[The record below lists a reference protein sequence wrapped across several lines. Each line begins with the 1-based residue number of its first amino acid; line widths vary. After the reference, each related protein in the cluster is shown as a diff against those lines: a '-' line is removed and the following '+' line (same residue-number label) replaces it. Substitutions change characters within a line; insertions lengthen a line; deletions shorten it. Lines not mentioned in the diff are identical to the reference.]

1 MLRKA
6 QKNFYFF
13 CNISDPPIVYRAE
26 RQKHASNERKIFMK
40 KTISMMMALAAA
52 GTMAAPAMAVNDEP
66 MVIAPAPNAQSQ
78 QVQMKIVVTGKT
90 MPVQTISVNGCT
102 MAPVR
107 AVCEALGFKVTW
119 NADRS
124 ININNGEMQSDLR
137 IGDNS
142 YVVYTAVEGM
152 AGMSAPFSLGCAP
165 VIKNNTAYVPID
177 LFVPLFGNDPAT
189 VKTGGDTITIDQ
201 DAKTE
206 DGDSSQIPN
215 PLTGHESLAELAKA
229 VGFDI
234 KAPTVP
240 AGYEADAYIDIS
252 GELAEVFYVKGD
264 DTLVYRASRG
274 EGDNSG
280 DYNNTYSGKKTVDVN
295 GVSVE
300 LRGNDKVNVATWSNG
315 GFAYSVSAKQGI
327 SETEVAAVVSSTF

>member
-1 MLRKA
+1 
-6 QKNFYFF
+6 
-13 CNISDPPIVYRAE
+13 
-26 RQKHASNERKIFMK
+26 MK
-40 KTISMMMALAAA
+40 KTISMMMALAVA

-66 MVIAPAPNAQSQ
+66 MVIAPAPNTQSQ
-78 QVQMKIVVTGKT
+78 QAQMKIVIKGQTT
-90 MPVQTISVNGCT
+90 SLQTISVNGCT

-189 VKTGGDTITIDQ
+189 VKTGGDTITIDP

-264 DTLVYRASRG
+264 DTLVYRVSRG

-280 DYNNTYSGKKTVDVN
+280 DYNTYSGKKTVDVN

-327 SETEVAAVVSSTF
+327 SETEVAAAVSSAL

>member
-1 MLRKA
+1 
-6 QKNFYFF
+6 
-13 CNISDPPIVYRAE
+13 
-26 RQKHASNERKIFMK
+26 
-40 KTISMMMALAAA
+40 MAV
-52 GTMAAPAMAVNDEP
+52 PAMAVNDEP

-78 QVQMKIVVTGKT
+78 QAQMKIVVKGKT

-107 AVCEALGFKVTW
+107 AIAEALGFKVTW

-152 AGMSAPFSLGCAP
+152 AGMSAPFSLGSAP
-165 VIKNNTAYVPID
+165 IIKNNTAYVPID

-189 VKTGGDTITIDQ
+189 VKTSGDTITINP

-206 DGDSSQIPN
+206 DDDSSQIPN
-215 PLTGHESLAELAKA
+215 LLTAHDSLAELAKA

-264 DTLVYRASRG
+264 DMLVYRVSRG

-280 DYNNTYSGKKTVDVN
+280 DYNTYSNKKTVDVN

-327 SETEVAAVVSSTF
+327 SETEVAAVVSSAL

>member
-1 MLRKA
+1 
-6 QKNFYFF
+6 
-13 CNISDPPIVYRAE
+13 
-26 RQKHASNERKIFMK
+26 MK
-40 KTISMMMALAAA
+40 KTISMMMALAVA

-78 QVQMKIVVTGKT
+78 QAQMKIVVKGKT

-107 AVCEALGFKVTW
+107 AIAEALGFKVTW

-152 AGMSAPFSLGCAP
+152 AGMSAPFSLGSAP

-189 VKTGGDTITIDQ
+189 VKTSGDTITINP

-215 PLTGHESLAELAKA
+215 PLTAHDSLAELAKA

-264 DTLVYRASRG
+264 DTLVYRVSRG

-280 DYNNTYSGKKTVDVN
+280 DYNTYSNKKTVDVN
-295 GVSVE
+295 GVLVE
-300 LRGNDKVNVATWSNG
+300 LRGNDKVNVAVWSNG
-315 GFAYSVSAKQGI
+315 GFAHSVLSEQGI
-327 SETEVAAVVSSTF
+327 AEADVIAAVNSVC

>member
-1 MLRKA
+1 
-6 QKNFYFF
+6 
-13 CNISDPPIVYRAE
+13 
-26 RQKHASNERKIFMK
+26 MK
-40 KTISMMMALAAA
+40 KTISMMMALAVA

-78 QVQMKIVVTGKT
+78 QAQMKIVVKGKT

-107 AVCEALGFKVTW
+107 AICEALGFKVTW

-124 ININNGEMQSDLR
+124 ININNGKMQSDLR

-152 AGMSAPFSLGCAP
+152 AGMSAPFSLGSAP
-165 VIKNNTAYVPID
+165 IIKNNTAYVPID

-189 VKTGGDTITIDQ
+189 VKTSGDTITINP

-215 PLTGHESLAELAKA
+215 LLTAHDSLAELAKA

-264 DTLVYRASRG
+264 DTLVYRVSKG

-280 DYNNTYSGKKTVDVN
+280 DYNTYSNKKTVDVN

-300 LRGNDKVNVATWSNG
+300 LRGKDKVNVATWSNG
-315 GFAYSVSAKQGI
+315 GFAHSVLSEQGI
-327 SETEVAAVVSSTF
+327 AEADVIAAVNSVC

>member
-1 MLRKA
+1 
-6 QKNFYFF
+6 
-13 CNISDPPIVYRAE
+13 
-26 RQKHASNERKIFMK
+26 MK
-40 KTISMMMALAAA
+40 KTISMLLALAVA

-66 MVIAPAPNAQSQ
+66 MVIAPAPNTQSQ
-78 QVQMKIVVTGKT
+78 QAQMKIVVKGKT

-107 AVCEALGFKVTW
+107 AICEALGFKVTW

-152 AGMSAPFSLGCAP
+152 AGMSAPFSLGSAP
-165 VIKNNTAYVPID
+165 IIKNNTAYVPID

-189 VKTGGDTITIDQ
+189 VKTSSDTITINP

-215 PLTGHESLAELAKA
+215 LLTAHDSLAELAKA

-234 KAPTVP
+234 KALTVP

-264 DTLVYRASRG
+264 DTLVYRVSKG

-280 DYNNTYSGKKTVDVN
+280 DYNTYSNKKTVDVN

-315 GFAYSVSAKQGI
+315 GFAYSVSAKQRI

>member
-1 MLRKA
+1 
-6 QKNFYFF
+6 
-13 CNISDPPIVYRAE
+13 
-26 RQKHASNERKIFMK
+26 MK
-40 KTISMMMALAAA
+40 KTISMLLALAVA

-66 MVIAPAPNAQSQ
+66 MVIAPAPNTQSQ
-78 QVQMKIVVTGKT
+78 QAQMKIVVKGKT

-107 AVCEALGFKVTW
+107 AICEALGFKVTW

-152 AGMSAPFSLGCAP
+152 AGMSAPFSLGSAP
-165 VIKNNTAYVPID
+165 IIKNNTAYVPID

-189 VKTGGDTITIDQ
+189 VKTSGDTITIDP

-215 PLTGHESLAELAKA
+215 LLTAHDSLAELAKA

-234 KAPTVP
+234 KALTVP

-264 DTLVYRASRG
+264 DTLVYRVSRG

-280 DYNNTYSGKKTVDVN
+280 DYNIYSNKKTVDVN

-315 GFAYSVSAKQGI
+315 GFAYSVSAKQRI

>member
-1 MLRKA
+1 
-6 QKNFYFF
+6 
-13 CNISDPPIVYRAE
+13 
-26 RQKHASNERKIFMK
+26 MK
-40 KTISMMMALAAA
+40 KTISMLLALAVA

-66 MVIAPAPNAQSQ
+66 MVIAPAPNTQSQ
-78 QVQMKIVVTGKT
+78 QAQMKIVVKGKT

-107 AVCEALGFKVTW
+107 AIAKALGFKVTW

-124 ININNGEMQSDLR
+124 ININNGKMQSDLR

-152 AGMSAPFSLGCAP
+152 AGMSAPFSLGSAP
-165 VIKNNTAYVPID
+165 IIKNNTAYVPID
-177 LFVPLFGNDPAT
+177 LFVPLFGNDQAT
-189 VKTGGDTITIDQ
+189 VKTSGDTITINP

-215 PLTGHESLAELAKA
+215 LLTAHDSLAELAKA

-234 KAPTVP
+234 KALTVP

-264 DTLVYRASRG
+264 DTLVYRVSKG

-280 DYNNTYSGKKTVDVN
+280 DYNTYSNKKTVDVN

-315 GFAYSVSAKQGI
+315 GFAYSVSAKQRI

>member
-1 MLRKA
+1 
-6 QKNFYFF
+6 
-13 CNISDPPIVYRAE
+13 
-26 RQKHASNERKIFMK
+26 MK
-40 KTISMMMALAAA
+40 KTISMLLALAVA

-66 MVIAPAPNAQSQ
+66 MVIAPAPNTQSQ
-78 QVQMKIVVTGKT
+78 QAQMKIVVKGKT

-107 AVCEALGFKVTW
+107 AICEALGFKVTW

-152 AGMSAPFSLGCAP
+152 AGMSAPFSLGSAP
-165 VIKNNTAYVPID
+165 IIKNNTAYVPID
-177 LFVPLFGNDPAT
+177 LFVPLFGNDQAT
-189 VKTGGDTITIDQ
+189 VKTSGDTITINP

-215 PLTGHESLAELAKA
+215 LLTAHDSLAELAKA

-234 KAPTVP
+234 KALTVP

-264 DTLVYRASRG
+264 DTLVYRVSRG

-280 DYNNTYSGKKTVDVN
+280 DYNIYSNKKTVDVN

-315 GFAYSVSAKQGI
+315 GFAYSVSAKQRI

>member
-1 MLRKA
+1 
-6 QKNFYFF
+6 
-13 CNISDPPIVYRAE
+13 
-26 RQKHASNERKIFMK
+26 MK
-40 KTISMMMALAAA
+40 KTISMLLALAVA

-66 MVIAPAPNAQSQ
+66 MVIAPAPNTQSQ
-78 QVQMKIVVTGKT
+78 QAQMKIVVKGKT

-107 AVCEALGFKVTW
+107 AIAKALGFKVTW

-124 ININNGEMQSDLR
+124 ININNGKMQSDLR

-152 AGMSAPFSLGCAP
+152 AGMSAPFSLGSAP
-165 VIKNNTAYVPID
+165 IIKNNTAYVPID
-177 LFVPLFGNDPAT
+177 LFVPLFGNDQAT
-189 VKTGGDTITIDQ
+189 VKTSGDTITINP

-215 PLTGHESLAELAKA
+215 LLTAHDSLAELAKA

-234 KAPTVP
+234 KALTVP

-264 DTLVYRASRG
+264 DTLVYRVSKG

-280 DYNNTYSGKKTVDVN
+280 DYNTYSNKKTVDVN

>member
-1 MLRKA
+1 
-6 QKNFYFF
+6 
-13 CNISDPPIVYRAE
+13 
-26 RQKHASNERKIFMK
+26 MK
-40 KTISMMMALAAA
+40 KTISMLLALAVA

-66 MVIAPAPNAQSQ
+66 MVIAPAPNTQSQ
-78 QVQMKIVVTGKT
+78 QAQMKIVVKGKT

-107 AVCEALGFKVTW
+107 AIAKALGFKVTW

-152 AGMSAPFSLGCAP
+152 AGMSAPFSLGSAP
-165 VIKNNTAYVPID
+165 IIKNNTAYVPID

-189 VKTGGDTITIDQ
+189 VKTSGDTITINP

-215 PLTGHESLAELAKA
+215 LLTAHDSLAELAKA

-234 KAPTVP
+234 KALTVP

-264 DTLVYRASRG
+264 DTLVYRVSKG

-280 DYNNTYSGKKTVDVN
+280 DYNTYSNKKTVDVN

-315 GFAYSVSAKQGI
+315 GFAYSVSAKQRI

>member
-1 MLRKA
+1 
-6 QKNFYFF
+6 
-13 CNISDPPIVYRAE
+13 
-26 RQKHASNERKIFMK
+26 MK
-40 KTISMMMALAAA
+40 KTISMLLALAVA

-66 MVIAPAPNAQSQ
+66 VVIAPAPNTQSQ
-78 QVQMKIVVTGKT
+78 QAQMKIVVKGKT

-107 AVCEALGFKVTW
+107 AICEALGFKVTW

-152 AGMSAPFSLGCAP
+152 AGMSAPFSLGSAP
-165 VIKNNTAYVPID
+165 IIKNNTAYVPID

-189 VKTGGDTITIDQ
+189 VKTSGDTITIDP

-215 PLTGHESLAELAKA
+215 LLTAHDSLAELAKA

-234 KAPTVP
+234 KALTVP

-264 DTLVYRASRG
+264 DTLVYRVSRG

-280 DYNNTYSGKKTVDVN
+280 DYNIYSNKKTVDVN

-315 GFAYSVSAKQGI
+315 GFAYSVSAKQRI

>member
-1 MLRKA
+1 
-6 QKNFYFF
+6 
-13 CNISDPPIVYRAE
+13 
-26 RQKHASNERKIFMK
+26 MK
-40 KTISMMMALAAA
+40 KTISMMMALAVA

-78 QVQMKIVVTGKT
+78 QAQMKIVVKGKT

-107 AVCEALGFKVTW
+107 AIAEALGFKVTW

-152 AGMSAPFSLGCAP
+152 AGMSAPFSLGSAP

-189 VKTGGDTITIDQ
+189 VKTSGDTITINP

-215 PLTGHESLAELAKA
+215 PLTAHDSLAELAKA

-252 GELAEVFYVKGD
+252 GELAEAFYVKGD
-264 DTLVYRASRG
+264 DTLVYRVSRG

-280 DYNNTYSGKKTVDVN
+280 DDNTYSNKKTVDVN
-295 GVSVE
+295 GVLVE
-300 LRGNDKVNVATWSNG
+300 LRGNDKVNVAVWSNG
-315 GFAYSVSAKQGI
+315 GFAHSVLSEQGI
-327 SETEVAAVVSSTF
+327 AEADVIAAVNSAL

>member
-1 MLRKA
+1 
-6 QKNFYFF
+6 
-13 CNISDPPIVYRAE
+13 
-26 RQKHASNERKIFMK
+26 MK
-40 KTISMMMALAAA
+40 KTISMLLALAVA

-66 MVIAPAPNAQSQ
+66 MVIAPAPNTQSQ
-78 QVQMKIVVTGKT
+78 QAQMKIVVKGKT

-107 AVCEALGFKVTW
+107 AIAEALGFKVTW

-124 ININNGEMQSDLR
+124 ININNGKMQSDLR

-152 AGMSAPFSLGCAP
+152 AGMSAPFSLGSAP
-165 VIKNNTAYVPID
+165 IIKNNTAYVPID
-177 LFVPLFGNDPAT
+177 LFVPLFGNDQAT
-189 VKTGGDTITIDQ
+189 VKTSGDTITINP

-215 PLTGHESLAELAKA
+215 LLTAHDSLAELAKA

-234 KAPTVP
+234 KALTVP

-264 DTLVYRASRG
+264 DTLVYRVSKG

-280 DYNNTYSGKKTVDVN
+280 DYNTYSNKKTVDVN

-315 GFAYSVSAKQGI
+315 GFAYSVSANQGI

>member
-1 MLRKA
+1 
-6 QKNFYFF
+6 
-13 CNISDPPIVYRAE
+13 
-26 RQKHASNERKIFMK
+26 MK
-40 KTISMMMALAAA
+40 KTISMLLALAVA

-66 MVIAPAPNAQSQ
+66 MVIAPAPNTQSQ
-78 QVQMKIVVTGKT
+78 QAQMKIVVKGKT

-107 AVCEALGFKVTW
+107 AICEALGFKVTW

-152 AGMSAPFSLGCAP
+152 AGMSAPFSLGSAP
-165 VIKNNTAYVPID
+165 IIKNNTAYVPID

-189 VKTGGDTITIDQ
+189 VKTSGDTITINP

-215 PLTGHESLAELAKA
+215 LLTAHDSLAELAKA

-234 KAPTVP
+234 KALTVP

-264 DTLVYRASRG
+264 DTLVYRVSRG

-280 DYNNTYSGKKTVDVN
+280 DYNTYSNKKTVDVN

-315 GFAYSVSAKQGI
+315 GFAYSVSAKQRI

>member
-1 MLRKA
+1 
-6 QKNFYFF
+6 
-13 CNISDPPIVYRAE
+13 
-26 RQKHASNERKIFMK
+26 MK
-40 KTISMMMALAAA
+40 KTISMMMALAVA
-52 GTMAAPAMAVNDEP
+52 GTMAVPAMAVNDEP

-78 QVQMKIVVTGKT
+78 QAQMKIVVKGKT

-107 AVCEALGFKVTW
+107 AIAEALGFKVTW

-152 AGMSAPFSLGCAP
+152 AGMSAPFSLGSAP
-165 VIKNNTAYVPID
+165 IIKNNTAYVPID

-189 VKTGGDTITIDQ
+189 VKTSGDTITINP

-206 DGDSSQIPN
+206 DDDSSQIPN
-215 PLTGHESLAELAKA
+215 LLTAHDSLAELAKA

-264 DTLVYRASRG
+264 DMLVYRVSRG

-280 DYNNTYSGKKTVDVN
+280 DYNTYSNKKTVDVN

-315 GFAYSVSAKQGI
+315 GFAYSVSAKQEI
-327 SETEVAAVVSSTF
+327 SETEVAAVVSSAL

>member
-40 KTISMMMALAAA
+40 KTISMMMALAVA

-78 QVQMKIVVTGKT
+78 QAQMKIVVKGKT

-107 AVCEALGFKVTW
+107 AIAEALGFKVTW

-152 AGMSAPFSLGCAP
+152 AGMSAPFSLGSAP
-165 VIKNNTAYVPID
+165 IIKNNTAYVPID

-189 VKTGGDTITIDQ
+189 VKTSGDTITINP

-215 PLTGHESLAELAKA
+215 LLTAHDSLAELAKA

-264 DTLVYRASRG
+264 DMLVYRVSRG

-280 DYNNTYSGKKTVDVN
+280 DYNTYSGKKTVDVN

-327 SETEVAAVVSSTF
+327 SETEVAAVVSSAF

>member
-1 MLRKA
+1 
-6 QKNFYFF
+6 
-13 CNISDPPIVYRAE
+13 
-26 RQKHASNERKIFMK
+26 MK
-40 KTISMMMALAAA
+40 KTISMLLALAVA

-66 MVIAPAPNAQSQ
+66 MVIAPAPNTQSQ
-78 QVQMKIVVTGKT
+78 QAQMKIVVKGKT

-107 AVCEALGFKVTW
+107 AIAEALGFKVTW

-152 AGMSAPFSLGCAP
+152 AGMSAPFSLGSAP
-165 VIKNNTAYVPID
+165 IIKNNTAYVPID
-177 LFVPLFGNDPAT
+177 LFVPLFGNDQAT
-189 VKTGGDTITIDQ
+189 VKTSGDTITIDP

-215 PLTGHESLAELAKA
+215 LLTAHDSLAELAKA

-234 KAPTVP
+234 KALTVP

-264 DTLVYRASRG
+264 DTLVYRVSKG
-274 EGDNSG
+274 EGDNFG
-280 DYNNTYSGKKTVDVN
+280 DYNTYSNKKTVDVN

>member
-1 MLRKA
+1 
-6 QKNFYFF
+6 
-13 CNISDPPIVYRAE
+13 
-26 RQKHASNERKIFMK
+26 MK
-40 KTISMMMALAAA
+40 KTISMMMALAVA

-66 MVIAPAPNAQSQ
+66 MVIAPAPNTQSQ
-78 QVQMKIVVTGKT
+78 QAQMKIVVKGKT

-107 AVCEALGFKVTW
+107 AICEALGFKVTW

-152 AGMSAPFSLGCAP
+152 AGMSAPFSLGSAP
-165 VIKNNTAYVPID
+165 IIKNNTAYVPID

-189 VKTGGDTITIDQ
+189 VKTSGDTITINP

-215 PLTGHESLAELAKA
+215 LLTAHDSLAELAKA

-234 KAPTVP
+234 KALTVP

-252 GELAEVFYVKGD
+252 GELAEAFYVKGD
-264 DTLVYRASRG
+264 DTLVYRVSRG

-280 DYNNTYSGKKTVDVN
+280 DYNTYSNKKTVDVN

>member
-1 MLRKA
+1 
-6 QKNFYFF
+6 
-13 CNISDPPIVYRAE
+13 
-26 RQKHASNERKIFMK
+26 MK
-40 KTISMMMALAAA
+40 KTISMMMALAVA
-52 GTMAAPAMAVNDEP
+52 GTMEVPAMAVNDEP

-78 QVQMKIVVTGKT
+78 QAQMKIVVKGKT

-107 AVCEALGFKVTW
+107 AIAEALGFKVTW

-152 AGMSAPFSLGCAP
+152 AGMSAPFSLGSAP
-165 VIKNNTAYVPID
+165 IIKNNTAYVPID

-189 VKTGGDTITIDQ
+189 VKTSGDTITINP

-206 DGDSSQIPN
+206 DDDSSQIPN
-215 PLTGHESLAELAKA
+215 LLTAHDSLAELAKA

-264 DTLVYRASRG
+264 DMLVYRVSRG

-280 DYNNTYSGKKTVDVN
+280 DYNTYSNKKTVDVN

-327 SETEVAAVVSSTF
+327 SETEVAAVVSSAL

>member
-1 MLRKA
+1 
-6 QKNFYFF
+6 
-13 CNISDPPIVYRAE
+13 
-26 RQKHASNERKIFMK
+26 MK
-40 KTISMMMALAAA
+40 KTISMLLALAVA

-66 MVIAPAPNAQSQ
+66 MVIAPAPNTQSQ
-78 QVQMKIVVTGKT
+78 QAQMKIVVKGKT

-107 AVCEALGFKVTW
+107 AIAKALGFKVTW

-124 ININNGEMQSDLR
+124 ININNGKMQSDLR

-152 AGMSAPFSLGCAP
+152 AGMSAPFSLGSAP
-165 VIKNNTAYVPID
+165 IIKNNTAYVPID
-177 LFVPLFGNDPAT
+177 LFVPLFGNDQAT
-189 VKTGGDTITIDQ
+189 VKTSGDTITINP

-215 PLTGHESLAELAKA
+215 LLTAHDSLAELAKA

-234 KAPTVP
+234 KALTVP

-264 DTLVYRASRG
+264 DTLVYRVSKG

-280 DYNNTYSGKKTVDVN
+280 DYNTYSNKKTVDVN

-315 GFAYSVSAKQGI
+315 DFAYSVSAKQGI

>member
-1 MLRKA
+1 
-6 QKNFYFF
+6 
-13 CNISDPPIVYRAE
+13 
-26 RQKHASNERKIFMK
+26 
-40 KTISMMMALAAA
+40 MALAVA

-78 QVQMKIVVTGKT
+78 QAQMKIVVKGKT

-107 AVCEALGFKVTW
+107 AIAEALGFKVTW

-152 AGMSAPFSLGCAP
+152 AGMSAPFSLGSAP

-189 VKTGGDTITIDQ
+189 VKTSGDTITINP

-215 PLTGHESLAELAKA
+215 PLTAHDSLAELAKA

-264 DTLVYRASRG
+264 DTLVYRVSRG

-280 DYNNTYSGKKTVDVN
+280 DYNTYSNKKTVDVN
-295 GVSVE
+295 GVLVE
-300 LRGNDKVNVATWSNG
+300 LRGNDKVNVAVWSNG
-315 GFAYSVSAKQGI
+315 GFAHSVLSEQGI
-327 SETEVAAVVSSTF
+327 AEADVIAAVNSAL

>member
-1 MLRKA
+1 
-6 QKNFYFF
+6 
-13 CNISDPPIVYRAE
+13 
-26 RQKHASNERKIFMK
+26 MK
-40 KTISMMMALAAA
+40 KTISMMMALAVA

-66 MVIAPAPNAQSQ
+66 MVIAPVLNAQSQ
-78 QVQMKIVVTGKT
+78 QTQMKIVVKGKT

-107 AVCEALGFKVTW
+107 AIAEALGFKVTW

-124 ININNGEMQSDLR
+124 ININNGKMQSDLR

-152 AGMSAPFSLGCAP
+152 AGMSAPFSLGSAP
-165 VIKNNTAYVPID
+165 IIKNNTTYVPID

-189 VKTGGDTITIDQ
+189 VKTSGDTITINP

-215 PLTGHESLAELAKA
+215 LLTAHDSLAELAKA

-240 AGYEADAYIDIS
+240 AGYAAAAYIDIS
-252 GELAEVFYVKGD
+252 GELAEVFYENGS
-264 DTLVYRASRG
+264 DTLLYRVSKG

-280 DYNNTYSGKKTVDVN
+280 NCNTYSTKKTVDVN

-315 GFAYSVSAKQGI
+315 GFAYSVLSEQGI
-327 SETEVAAVVSSTF
+327 AEADVIAAVNSAL

>member
-1 MLRKA
+1 
-6 QKNFYFF
+6 
-13 CNISDPPIVYRAE
+13 
-26 RQKHASNERKIFMK
+26 
-40 KTISMMMALAAA
+40 MALAVA

-66 MVIAPAPNAQSQ
+66 MVIAPAPNTQSQ
-78 QVQMKIVVTGKT
+78 QAQMKIVVKGKT

-107 AVCEALGFKVTW
+107 AICEALGFKVTW

-152 AGMSAPFSLGCAP
+152 AGMSAPFSLGSAP
-165 VIKNNTAYVPID
+165 IIKNNTAYVPID

-189 VKTGGDTITIDQ
+189 VKTSGDTITINP

-206 DGDSSQIPN
+206 DDDSSQIPN
-215 PLTGHESLAELAKA
+215 LLTAHDSLAELAKA

-264 DTLVYRASRG
+264 DMLVYRVSRG

-280 DYNNTYSGKKTVDVN
+280 DYNTYSNKKTVDVN

-327 SETEVAAVVSSTF
+327 SETEVAAVVSSAL

>member
-13 CNISDPPIVYRAE
+13 CNIPDPPIVYRAE
-26 RQKHASNERKIFMK
+26 RQKHANNERKISMK
-40 KTISMMMALAAA
+40 KTISMMMALAVA

-66 MVIAPAPNAQSQ
+66 MVIAPAPNTQSQ
-78 QVQMKIVVTGKT
+78 QAQMKIVIKGQTT
-90 MPVQTISVNGCT
+90 SLQTISVNGCT

-189 VKTGGDTITIDQ
+189 VKTGGDTITIDP

-264 DTLVYRASRG
+264 DTLVYRVSRG

-280 DYNNTYSGKKTVDVN
+280 DYNTYSGKKTVDVN

-327 SETEVAAVVSSTF
+327 SETEVAAAVSSAL

>member
-1 MLRKA
+1 
-6 QKNFYFF
+6 
-13 CNISDPPIVYRAE
+13 
-26 RQKHASNERKIFMK
+26 MK
-40 KTISMMMALAAA
+40 KTISMMMALAVAS
-52 GTMAAPAMAVNDEP
+52 TMAAPAMAVNDEP
-66 MVIAPAPNAQSQ
+66 MVIAPAPNTQSQ
-78 QVQMKIVVTGKT
+78 QAQMKIVIKGKT

-107 AVCEALGFKVTW
+107 AIAEALGFKVTW

-124 ININNGEMQSDLR
+124 ININNGKMQSDLR

-152 AGMSAPFSLGCAP
+152 AGMSAPFSLGSAP
-165 VIKNNTAYVPID
+165 IIKNNTAYVPMD

-189 VKTGGDTITIDQ
+189 VKTSGDTITIDP

-215 PLTGHESLAELAKA
+215 PLTAHDSLAELAKA

-234 KAPTVP
+234 KALTVP

-264 DTLVYRASRG
+264 DTLVYRVSRG

-280 DYNNTYSGKKTVDVN
+280 DYNTYSNKKTVDVN

-300 LRGNDKVNVATWSNG
+300 LRGKDKVNVATWSNG

-327 SETEVAAVVSSTF
+327 SETEVAAVVSSAF

>member
-1 MLRKA
+1 
-6 QKNFYFF
+6 
-13 CNISDPPIVYRAE
+13 
-26 RQKHASNERKIFMK
+26 MK
-40 KTISMMMALAAA
+40 KTISMMMALAVA

-78 QVQMKIVVTGKT
+78 QAQMKIVVKGKT

-107 AVCEALGFKVTW
+107 AIAEALGFKVTW

-152 AGMSAPFSLGCAP
+152 AGMSAPFSLGSAP

-189 VKTGGDTITIDQ
+189 VKTSGDTITINP

-215 PLTGHESLAELAKA
+215 PLTAHDSLADLAKA

-264 DTLVYRASRG
+264 DTLVYRVSRG

-280 DYNNTYSGKKTVDVN
+280 DYNTYSNKKTVDVN
-295 GVSVE
+295 GVLVE
-300 LRGNDKVNVATWSNG
+300 LRGNDKVNVAVWSNG
-315 GFAYSVSAKQGI
+315 GFAHSVLSEQGI
-327 SETEVAAVVSSTF
+327 AEADVIAAVNSAL

>member
-1 MLRKA
+1 
-6 QKNFYFF
+6 
-13 CNISDPPIVYRAE
+13 
-26 RQKHASNERKIFMK
+26 MK
-40 KTISMMMALAAA
+40 KTISMMMALAVA

-66 MVIAPAPNAQSQ
+66 MVIAPAPNTQSQ
-78 QVQMKIVVTGKT
+78 QAQMKIVVKGKT

-107 AVCEALGFKVTW
+107 AICEALGFKVTW

-152 AGMSAPFSLGCAP
+152 AGMSAPFSLGSAP
-165 VIKNNTAYVPID
+165 IIKNNTAYVPID

-189 VKTGGDTITIDQ
+189 VKTSGDTITINP

-215 PLTGHESLAELAKA
+215 LLTAHDSLAELAKA

-252 GELAEVFYVKGD
+252 GELAEVFYAKGD
-264 DTLVYRASRG
+264 DTLVYRVSKG

-280 DYNNTYSGKKTVDVN
+280 DYNTYSNKKTVDVN

-327 SETEVAAVVSSTF
+327 SETEVAAVVSSAF